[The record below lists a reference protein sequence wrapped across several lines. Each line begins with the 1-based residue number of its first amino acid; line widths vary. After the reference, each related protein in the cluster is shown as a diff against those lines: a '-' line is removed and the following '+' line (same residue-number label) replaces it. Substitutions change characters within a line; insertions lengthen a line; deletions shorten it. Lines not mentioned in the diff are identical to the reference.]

1 MLHACLT
8 VPNHNRTINRT
19 QRTAKRL
26 HTLSPSA
33 RCLLIAET
41 VALLRFRNVT
51 RRHAA
56 HSCDGARERGRQGGR
71 PLGRY
76 LIRRILISIVT
87 LIAISVV
94 IYTILAL
101 APGDPLAGFAT
112 NPNVP
117 PELRAQIRKTM
128 GLDDPIHVQYL
139 RWAAAYVQGDWLQS
153 YSAKIPVRDYVLS
166 RLPVTLS
173 ITGSAFLLSVLVA
186 VPIGVL
192 SAIRQYSTFD
202 QVATTFAFL
211 GFSIPTF
218 FSGILLILLFSVTLG
233 WLPFVYDSQVQGFW
247 PNLKQSIMPIVVLG
261 LAGAAQLLRFVRAS
275 MLETI
280 NQDYVR
286 TARAKGLQEPFV
298 VTRHAMRNALI
309 PVVTVLALQ
318 VPELFGGAIITEQ
331 IFRIP
336 GIGRALIDG
345 IYSKDVP
352 VVMAI
357 TFGIAILVVIFNI
370 IADLLYA
377 ALDPRIRYS

>member
-1 MLHACLT
+1 
-8 VPNHNRTINRT
+8 
-19 QRTAKRL
+19 
-26 HTLSPSA
+26 
-33 RCLLIAET
+33 
-41 VALLRFRNVT
+41 
-51 RRHAA
+51 
-56 HSCDGARERGRQGGR
+56 
-71 PLGRY
+71 LGRY
-76 LIRRILISIVT
+76 LIRRLLVSAVT

-94 IYTILAL
+94 IYTILAM
-101 APGDPLAGFAT
+101 APGDPLAGFAA

-117 PELRAQIRKTM
+117 PELRERIRKTM

-192 SAIRQYSTFD
+192 SAIKQYSTFD

-218 FSGILLILLFSVTLG
+218 FSGILMILLFSVYLG
-233 WLPFVYDSQVQGFW
+233 WLPFVYDNQVEGFW
-247 PNLKQSIMPIVVLG
+247 PNLKQSIMPIIVLG

-286 TARAKGLQEPFV
+286 TARAKGVHEPFV
-298 VTRHAMRNALI
+298 IQRHAMRNALI

-318 VPELFGGAIITEQ
+318 VPEIFGGAIITEQ
-331 IFRIP
+331 IFRVP

-357 TFGIAILVVIFNI
+357 TFGIAILVVIFNV
-370 IADLLYA
+370 IADVLYA
-377 ALDPRIRYS
+377 ILDPRIRYS